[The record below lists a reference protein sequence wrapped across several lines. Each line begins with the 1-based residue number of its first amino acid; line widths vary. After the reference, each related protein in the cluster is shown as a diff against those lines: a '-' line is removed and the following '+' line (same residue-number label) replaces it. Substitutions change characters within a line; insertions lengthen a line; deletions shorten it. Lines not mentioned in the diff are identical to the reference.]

1 MQNPC
6 LKGENRD
13 MTEAAQTPEAGDVFR
28 LIYRSRNLIPPDTRK
43 AELGALFSGARSN
56 NKKQDIT
63 GALLVHGDW
72 FAQVLEGAEE
82 PVRALFTRIKQ
93 DGRHDKV
100 SVIEEE
106 PAQRVFGRWSMA
118 RVSAE
123 GEPDIPLIAHRDGI
137 SPAAS
142 RGTTPAQEAV
152 LDVLRQATRDDA
164 HAV

>member
-1 MQNPC
+1 
-6 LKGENRD
+6 
-13 MTEAAQTPEAGDVFR
+13 MTDAGQAPEADGVFR
-28 LIYRSRNLIPPDTRK
+28 LIYRSRNLIPPDDRRI
-43 AELGALFSGARSN
+43 ELGSLFSAARSS

-72 FAQVLEGAEE
+72 FAQVLEGSEE
-82 PVRALFTRIKQ
+82 PVRTLFARIEK
-93 DGRHDKV
+93 DGRHDNV
-100 SVIEEE
+100 SVIAAG
-106 PAQRVFGRWSMA
+106 PAGRVFGRWSMA

-142 RGTTPAQEAV
+142 RGTTPDQEAV
-152 LDVLRQATRDDA
+152 LDVMRQATRDDA

>member
-1 MQNPC
+1 
-6 LKGENRD
+6 
-13 MTEAAQTPEAGDVFR
+13 MTEAAQAPEADGVFR
-28 LIYRSRNLIPPDTRK
+28 LIYRSRNLIAPGDRK
-43 AELGALFSGARSN
+43 SELGTLFSGARSN

-72 FAQVLEGAEE
+72 FAQVLEGSEE
-82 PVRALFTRIKQ
+82 PVRALFARIER
-93 DGRHDKV
+93 DGRHDQV
-100 SVIEEE
+100 AVLASGHAE
-106 PAQRVFGRWSMA
+106 RVFGRWAMA

-137 SPAAS
+137 SPASS

-152 LDVLRQATRDDA
+152 LDVMRQATRDNT